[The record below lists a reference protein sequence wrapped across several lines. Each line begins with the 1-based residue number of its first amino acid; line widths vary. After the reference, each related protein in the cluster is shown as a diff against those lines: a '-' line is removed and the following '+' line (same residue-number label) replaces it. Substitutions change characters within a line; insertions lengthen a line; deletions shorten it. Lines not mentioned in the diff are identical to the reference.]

1 MKAIIAFSLFL
12 TAVLLSVDAYS
23 RAHSSSYLSLNR
35 KVDAMRRYV
44 ASPTQAGLTT
54 VMSDPEM
61 NAWFAEGGVD
71 WPAGMSN
78 VRIHSRPA
86 VVEGMAQVD
95 FDELTGGKY
104 ASNPLMMLFS
114 GTHDVRVVAQATASR
129 GRGSVRVDSV
139 YLDDVKVPRAAL
151 EYFIN
156 QYLKPKY
163 PEAGLNAA
171 FAMPERI
178 DSAIVGDGQITF
190 IQK

>member
-1 MKAIIAFSLFL
+1 MKATLSLSL
-12 TAVLLSVDAYS
+12 ILAAVLVSVEAYS
-23 RAHSSSYLSLNR
+23 RAHSSPYLSLSR
-35 KVDAMRRYV
+35 KVDAMHRFV
-44 ASPTQAGLTT
+44 AHPAPGGLTT
-54 VMSDPEM
+54 VMTDSEM
-61 NAWFAEGGVD
+61 NAWFAEGGIN

-86 VVEGMAQVD
+86 VVEGTAQVD

-139 YLDDVKVPRAAL
+139 YLDDVKVPRAAM

-163 PEAGLNAA
+163 PEAGLNST
-171 FAMPERI
+171 FAMPDRI
-178 DSAIVGDGQITF
+178 DTAIVGDGQITF
-190 IQK
+190 VQK